1 MHLCI
6 MFFVVGTSLECFMQE
21 LKEKE
26 MVQLHFYCNVSF
38 KQHLKVELCTFIKM
52 LQY

>member
-6 MFFVVGTSLECFMQE
+6 MFFVVGTGLECFMQG

-26 MVQLHFYCNVSF
+26 MVQLHFYYTLKKS
-38 KQHLKVELCTFIKM
+38 LKVELCTFIKM